1 MPKDNFRQF
10 YKPLINPAAV
20 LGMLG
25 TMNTIEEIGQL
36 TAIRNHFRLALA
48 NLVVAGICVALAGY
62 QFLRGGVVAGALI
75 MTVTTIPIFAARIHE
90 RRARDIRGQI
100 DVS

>member
-62 QFLRGGVVAGALI
+62 QFLRGGILAGGIIIAASLLA
-75 MTVTTIPIFAARIHE
+75 VFAANTHE
-90 RRARDIRGQI
+90 RRARQIREQVNV
-100 DVS
+100 D